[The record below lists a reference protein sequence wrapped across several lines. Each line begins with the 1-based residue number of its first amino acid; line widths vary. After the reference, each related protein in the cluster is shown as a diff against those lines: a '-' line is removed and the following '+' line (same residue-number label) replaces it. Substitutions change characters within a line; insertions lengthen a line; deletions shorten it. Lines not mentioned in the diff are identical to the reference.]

1 MIRAVMICIFVLIA
15 SLGFAKD
22 GPQWGH
28 DPETSEWFRSLHNDS
43 GMSCCDYA
51 DGVRIEDPNWFE
63 IGGGEYAVFARGK
76 WQAVPPDRV
85 LKAATGSD
93 MRSCGGRHRQNCRRA
108 FCRADEVD
116 FSPKRV
122 NLYSPL
128 RPAESTARAEMEAF
142 DGPSS
147 EASPVSPEVI

>member
-85 LKAATGSD
+85 LKGSN
-93 MRSCGGRHRQNCRRA
+93 RVGYAILWWPPSTELPTCFLPGGR
-108 FCRADEVD
+108 
-116 FSPKRV
+116 
-122 NLYSPL
+122 
-128 RPAESTARAEMEAF
+128 
-142 DGPSS
+142 G
-147 EASPVSPEVI
+147 